1 MSGDAKQSFPRNPFA
16 ALGAHMIRMIFLVAA
31 ALLQA
36 GISQA
41 QTWPEKPIR
50 VVVPFPAGSSSDVV
64 ARILGNELSARLG
77 QQLVVDN
84 RPGASGNIGSDVVA
98 KATPDGYTIGFG
110 TTSTHAVAVSL
121 SEKLPYDPIKSF
133 APIALVSV
141 SPYVLVVSPTL
152 PAKSLAELVALAKA
166 KPGEITYG
174 SAGLASLAH
183 LASALFENLA
193 GVKLNH
199 IPYKSSAQSVIDL
212 ISGRLDMQF
221 ATIPPTI
228 TNINAGQV
236 RALATT
242 GTQRVAAL
250 PDLPTMIEAGVPNY
264 EASLW
269 IAMFA
274 PAGTSA
280 DIVTRLNREV
290 NEALKLPQVK
300 SAMAAQALDIDPG
313 PPEALAARIRNDI
326 EKWRKVI
333 AQGNIKAE

>member
-1 MSGDAKQSFPRNPFA
+1 
-16 ALGAHMIRMIFLVAA
+16 MIRILLLAA
-31 ALLQA
+31 AVLQA
-36 GISQA
+36 GIAQA

-50 VVVPFPAGSSSDVV
+50 VVVPFPAGSSADVV

-98 KATPDGYTIGFG
+98 KAAPDGYTLGFG

-221 ATIPPTI
+221 ATIPPTL

-242 GTQRVAAL
+242 GTPRVTAL

-269 IAMFA
+269 IAMVA
-274 PAGTSA
+274 PAGTPA

-300 SAMAAQALDIDPG
+300 SAMAAQALDIEPG
-313 PPEALAARIRNDI
+313 PPEALAGRIRTDI